1 MRTYCLHSL
10 LGLFIKV
17 LLWDMS
23 QSFDMIGVVDDNK
36 ETFKLGVQVVDLWF
50 DQEREKSSH
59 LEMVL
64 MDGKVC
70 SYLAFTLFDNVTGFM
85 LYFDV
90 VPEG

>member
-1 MRTYCLHSL
+1 
-10 LGLFIKV
+10 
-17 LLWDMS
+17 MS

-64 MDGKVC
+64 MDGKGLC
-70 SYLAFTLFDNVTGFM
+70 SILMLCQRDRIHVMVKKEDQSYPNLFFV
-85 LYFDV
+85 L
-90 VPEG
+90 